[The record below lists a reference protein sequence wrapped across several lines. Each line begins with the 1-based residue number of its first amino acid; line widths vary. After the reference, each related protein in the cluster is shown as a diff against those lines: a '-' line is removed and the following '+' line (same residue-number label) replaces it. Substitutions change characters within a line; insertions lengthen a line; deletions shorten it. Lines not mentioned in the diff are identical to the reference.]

1 MPRFSAN
8 LSMLFTERP
17 FLDRFDLA
25 ARAGFEAVEFLFPYD
40 HPAEE
45 VAKALKDSGL
55 KLVLHNL
62 PAGNWAAGERGIA
75 CHPDRVVEF
84 CEGLNQA
91 LDYARVLGTPQINCL
106 AGILSAGVDPL
117 EARATLVSN
126 LRHAAAML
134 GRQGVRLLLEP
145 INTFDIPGFFV
156 NRTQQAL
163 QLMDDVGSDN
173 LYLQYDIYH
182 AQRMEGELSATLQ
195 KQLSRM
201 AHVQIADN
209 PGRHEPGTG
218 EIHYRHLF
226 EWLDTI
232 GYSGWVGC
240 EYKPRDGAPGGTQAG
255 LGWLQTWLPK
265 AASVSTQIREAEQ
278 PQLA

>member
-8 LSMLFTERP
+8 LSMLFTELP
-17 FLDRFDLA
+17 FLDRFDRA
-25 ARAGFEAVEFLFPYD
+25 ARAGFEGVEFLFPYE

-55 KLVLHNL
+55 QLVLHNL
-62 PAGNWAAGERGIA
+62 PAGDWAAGERGIA

-84 CEGLNQA
+84 AQGLNQA

-106 AGILSAGVDPL
+106 AGILPVGVDPTQ
-117 EARATLVSN
+117 AQATLVSN
-126 LRHAAAML
+126 LRQAAAML
-134 GRQGVRLLLEP
+134 ERKGVRLLMEP

-156 NRTQQAL
+156 SRTAQAL
-163 QLMDDVGSDN
+163 QIMDAVSSDN

-182 AQRMEGELSATLQ
+182 AQRMEGELSATLRQ
-195 KQLSRM
+195 QLPRI

-209 PGRHEPGTG
+209 PGRHEPGSG
-218 EIHYRHLF
+218 EIHYPHVFKL
-226 EWLDTI
+226 LDDI

-240 EYKPRDGAPGGTQAG
+240 EYKPRNAQPGGTEAG
-255 LGWLQTWLPK
+255 LGWMHALQSEP
-265 AASVSTQIREAEQ
+265 SSDV
-278 PQLA
+278 

>member
-25 ARAGFEAVEFLFPYD
+25 ARAGFKAVEFLFPYD

-91 LDYARVLGTPQINCL
+91 LDYARVLGTPQLNCL
-106 AGILSAGVDPL
+106 AGILPAGEDPL

-226 EWLDTI
+226 EWLDAI
-232 GYSGWVGC
+232 SYSGWVGC

-255 LGWLQTWLPK
+255 LGWLQAWLPK
-265 AASVSTQIREAEQ
+265 AVSVSTPTRAAAQ